1 MQKRALIV
9 DDEPSTCE
17 LIEKVLSSVG
27 IECVSLTKSSEAPN
41 MLRRGRFAVAFLD
54 YHMAPPDGPE
64 LTRQMRDSVYNRL
77 TPVVLLSDDQRPDAV
92 SNGFKAGAS
101 FFLYKPIDR
110 DRMLRL
116 VRATHGAIEQGQ
128 RRTRRVQIKSR
139 VQLQYCGQEID
150 GETVDVSME
159 GLLIRTPRMIPLGSS
174 VGVCLHLGQSKNPIL
189 GAGSVVRLHG
199 RDQLGIHLGRL
210 NITESQRL
218 QEFLLPL
225 IPSE

>member
-9 DDEPSTCE
+9 DDERSTCE

-27 IECVSLTKSSEAPN
+27 IESVSLTASSEAPS

-54 YHMAPPDGPE
+54 YHMAQPDGPE

-77 TPVVLLSDDQRPDAV
+77 TPIVLLSDDLRPDAV

-110 DRMLRL
+110 DRLLRL

-128 RRTRRVQIKSR
+128 RRTRRVPLKSR
-139 VQLQYCGQEID
+139 VQLQFCGQEFE
-150 GETVDVSME
+150 GETIDVSME
-159 GLLIRTPRMIPLGSS
+159 GLLITTPKIIPLGSS
-174 VGVCLHLGQSKNPIL
+174 VGVCLHLGQAVSPIL
-189 GAGSVVRLHG
+189 GVGSVVRLHG
-199 RDQLGIHLGRL
+199 RDQMGIHLGRL
-210 NITESQRL
+210 NIAESQRL

-225 IPSE
+225 IPGE